1 MRFIS
6 LVFAASS
13 GRTHGREHKRACT
26 PAYVHTRTRTHAN
39 AHTRTHTHTRT
50 TARTSARTRARA
62 QLLTGRGNVCKCGR
76 IVGILLVHV
85 CHLFVVSHD
94 ALSDSNFFSR
104 TVQFSAGKNVR
115 NHLKFVVW
123 SCEVSIDILCQLT
136 RIDACALT
144 LWQVFSRCRSR
155 ARFARSLAS
164 LRFAHLLAGSLRSLA
179 SLASLRSLALLRT
192 RLLGIN
198 AGLKF

>member
-1 MRFIS
+1 MQCVAHGYHTFPFI
-6 LVFAASS
+6 F
-13 GRTHGREHKRACT
+13 RACT
-26 PAYVHTRTRTHAN
+26 QPF
-39 AHTRTHTHTRT
+39 
-50 TARTSARTRARA
+50 ARVCT

-76 IVGILLVHV
+76 IVGILLVDV

-104 TVQFSAGKNVR
+104 TVQLSAGKNVR

-192 RLLGIN
+192 HSLGMN
-198 AGLKF
+198 AGLTF

>member
-1 MRFIS
+1 MKIKGA
-6 LVFAASS
+6 VNFACVCSIE
-13 GRTHGREHKRACT
+13 RTHKRTRAQT
-26 PAYVHTRTRTHAN
+26 RMHTRIRAHTHTHTRKRTHAH
-39 AHTRTHTHTRT
+39 AHTRT
-50 TARTSARTRARA
+50 TARTSARTRART
-62 QLLTGRGNVCKCGR
+62 QLLTGRGNGSLVSSSF
-76 IVGILLVHV
+76 ITAIHLLFLMTHF
-85 CHLFVVSHD
+85 LIPT
-94 ALSDSNFFSR
+94 FFTDCPIQCR
-104 TVQFSAGKNVR
+104 KNVR

-192 RLLGIN
+192 HLLGIN

>member
-1 MRFIS
+1 MTIKGA
-6 LVFAASS
+6 VNFAGVCSIE
-13 GRTHGREHKRACT
+13 RT
-26 PAYVHTRTRTHAN
+26 HTRTRAQTRM
-39 AHTRTHTHTRT
+39 HTR
-50 TARTSARTRARA
+50 
-62 QLLTGRGNVCKCGR
+62 
-76 IVGILLVHV
+76 VHV

-192 RLLGIN
+192 HLLGIN